1 MNRPDDFKRA
11 HFRHLPAEQIDHAAT
26 VRAAADERV
35 AEFGAEDWHEWSIE
49 FLRWFYLGRPMGDA
63 DGGAL

>member
-11 HFRHLPAEQIDHAAT
+11 HFRHLPAEQNDHAAT
-26 VRAAADERV
+26 VHAAADERV
-35 AEFGAEDWHEWSIE
+35 AEFGAEDMAEWDVE

-63 DGGAL
+63 DGGA

>member
-11 HFRHLPAEQIDHAAT
+11 HFRHLPAERIDHAAT

-35 AEFGAEDWHEWSIE
+35 AEFGAEDMAEWLIE
-49 FLRWFYLGRPMGDA
+49 MLRWWHLGRPMGDA
-63 DGGAL
+63 DGGA